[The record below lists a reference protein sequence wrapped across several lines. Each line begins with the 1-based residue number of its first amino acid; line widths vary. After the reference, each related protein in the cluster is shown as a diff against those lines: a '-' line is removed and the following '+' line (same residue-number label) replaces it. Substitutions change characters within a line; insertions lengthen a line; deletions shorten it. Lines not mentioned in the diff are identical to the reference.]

1 MKVEDALLFV
11 MLIVLELELVLWVM
25 LVVLELSMLVLSLVW

>member
-1 MKVEDALLFV
+1 MKVEDVLLFV

>member
-1 MKVEDALLFV
+1 